1 MRNLNYVEIG
11 KTGKYFNASEK
22 KPIDSLI
29 MYSGFKS
36 NFVELEGGIYLR
48 VDAAKKIV
56 RNQTVL
62 DYIDGVYAMHKDKEK
77 EERRLILK
85 EKLVGQSVMSN
96 YGKTMYHKVTDIR
109 F

>member
-22 KPIDSLI
+22 KPIDCLF

-56 RNQTVL
+56 RNQSVL
-62 DYIDGVYAMHKDKEK
+62 DYIDTVYAMHKDKEK
-77 EERRLILK
+77 E
-85 EKLVGQSVMSN
+85 
-96 YGKTMYHKVTDIR
+96 
-109 F
+109 